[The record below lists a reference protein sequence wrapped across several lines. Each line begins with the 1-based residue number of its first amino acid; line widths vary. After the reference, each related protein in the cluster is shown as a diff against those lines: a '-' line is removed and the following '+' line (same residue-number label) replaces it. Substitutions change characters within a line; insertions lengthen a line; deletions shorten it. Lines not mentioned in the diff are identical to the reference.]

1 MFRYLYYRSR
11 FGSYLRNDHGIKKF
25 AEMSMGQL
33 LRKVTKKSA
42 FYREMDENLMVE
54 KANLRLREDELLEK
68 PSLNPGAFFS
78 IRRRLWSEN
87 ALVIFILISA
97 VFLNFIAVTA
107 FVGGEGVVFSVLRWV
122 LASTLAIVLTGG
134 GLVITERLIESIM
147 EERNSEVTDVP
158 VVGRSVAWLWG
169 SLLIGVLIAI
179 LGISQVRATMVASNE
194 GSGLLYFGFI
204 VGSMILPLLAGALR
218 WDALR
223 YVDVYK
229 STQTLREI
237 EGRLAQIDSILR
249 QNEEYE
255 SNFYKIKSIS
265 YWDRLNEFKTY
276 KDNYNEKKGISEN
289 LRDHFSQTYDTFQS
303 EATKRYEADVR
314 DVTAPSMRKLD
325 SSGGSAKAG
334 SKLGQGGGRK
344 KPRSSK
350 ARRTADN
357 EPSGETRTGDE
368 RRESEGEGEEDYMNV
383 QPIR

>member
-1 MFRYLYYRSR
+1 MFRYLYYRTR
-11 FGSYLRNDHGIKKF
+11 FGSYLRNEHGIKKF

-54 KANLRLREDELLEK
+54 KANLRLREDELSQK
-68 PSLNPGAFFS
+68 ASLNPGAFFS
-78 IRRRLWSEN
+78 VRRRLWAEN

-107 FVGGEGVVFSVLRWV
+107 FVGGEGIGFSVLRWV
-122 LASTLAIVLTGG
+122 LAATLAVVLTGG
-134 GLVITERLIESIM
+134 GLVITERLIEALMDERHSRA
-147 EERNSEVTDVP
+147 EEVP
-158 VVGRSVAWLWG
+158 VVGRSIAWLWG
-169 SLLIGVLIAI
+169 SLLAGILVAI
-179 LGISQVRATMVASNE
+179 LGIAQVRATTVAAEE

-223 YVDVYK
+223 FVDVYK
-229 STQTLREI
+229 TTQTLREI

-276 KDNYNEKKGISEN
+276 KDNYNERKGITEN
-289 LRDHFSQTYDTFQS
+289 LRDHFSQTYDLFQS

-314 DVTAPSMRKLD
+314 DVTAPSMRKLK
-325 SSGGSAKAG
+325 GAGAQTPAG
-334 SKLGQGGGRK
+334 SKLGQRQNK
-344 KPRSSK
+344 RPASRAERPPK
-350 ARRTADN
+350 
-357 EPSGETRTGDE
+357 GDGS
-368 RRESEGEGEEDYMNV
+368 RREEEAPAEDGSNDSYMNV